1 MSGGSERLADTRA
14 SQWAEPWIV
23 ARAAR
28 TPTAPALVYG
38 KERFDYRALAERV
51 ERVAGALARCGVE
64 RGAIVA
70 AQLANGLPMVELV
83 HASFVLDFTLQ
94 LVNTRLAPHEVEY
107 QLRDSG
113 AGFFVHLAGDGR
125 AASVTPDG
133 GVVRLHVN
141 DATTATSISTPGK
154 RSSLRRHPAV
164 EKANEI
170 VFKTPR
176 FILYTSGTS
185 GQPKGVALDAGNL
198 FTSATAQ
205 AALLGADAS
214 DRWLLCLPIFHVGG
228 LSVLLRSVLA
238 GSCVVLHEQF
248 DPAKVARDLDAESI
262 SGISLVANMLARVL
276 DVRQAARSPSSLRC
290 VLLGGGATPQPLLE
304 AAYTA
309 GFPIAATYGLTEAAS
324 QVATRPPGED
334 ESRGLTLLPGTRVR
348 IVDDAGRE
356 LGEGATGEICVHGPT
371 VANAYWRKPEASDNT
386 FRDGWL
392 HTGDV
397 GALDP
402 DGRLRV
408 FDRRSDL
415 IISGGENI
423 YPAEIEAVLLAH
435 PDVAEAGVAGIADE
449 TYGARPAAWIVVREG
464 TSPKADELRVFCRDH
479 LAAYK
484 CPVKFERVSEL
495 PRNATGKLIRREL
508 DRR

>member
-1 MSGGSERLADTRA
+1 MSAGGERLAGAQA

-28 TPTAPALVYG
+28 TPEAPALVLG
-38 KERFDYRALAERV
+38 AERFDYRALALRV
-51 ERVAGALARCGVE
+51 ERVARVLAGCGVE

-70 AQLANGLPMVELV
+70 VQLPNGMPMLELV

-94 LVNTRLAPHEVEY
+94 LVNTRLTPNEVEY

-113 AGFFVHLAGDGR
+113 AGFFVHLVDDAD
-125 AASVTPDG
+125 AASVGLDG
-133 GVVRLHVN
+133 NVVRLHVN
-141 DATTATSISTPGK
+141 DAASGSSISCPEVAAPSGGQ
-154 RSSLRRHPAV
+154 SEAV
-164 EKANEI
+164 TVAKIA
-170 VFKTPR
+170 FTTPR

-185 GQPKGVALDAGNL
+185 GQPKGVALDAENL
-198 FTSATAQ
+198 FASATGQ

-228 LSVLLRSVLA
+228 LSILLRSVLA

-248 DPAKVARDLDAESI
+248 DPARVARDLAAETI

-276 DVRQAARSPSSLRC
+276 DEMKGEHAASSLGC
-290 VLLGGGATPQPLLE
+290 VLLGGGATPQPLLD
-304 AAYTA
+304 AAREA
-309 GFPIAATYGLTEAAS
+309 GFPIAPTYGLTEAAS
-324 QVATRPPGED
+324 QVATRPPGEG
-334 ESRGLTLLPGTRVR
+334 EGRGLTLLPGTRVKV
-348 IVDDAGRE
+348 VDEDGFDLAR
-356 LGEGATGEICVHGPT
+356 GATGEICIHGPT
-371 VANAYWRKPEASDNT
+371 VATAYWQKPDASAEA

-435 PDVAEAGVAGIADE
+435 PDVSEAGVTGIADA
-449 TYGARPAAWIVVREG
+449 TYGARPAAWIVPREG
-464 TSPKADELRVFCRDH
+464 ASPRADELRAFCRDR
-479 LAAYK
+479 LAVYK
-484 CPVKFERVSEL
+484 CPVAFRRVDAL
-495 PRNATGKLIRREL
+495 PRNATGKLLRREL
-508 DRR
+508 GR